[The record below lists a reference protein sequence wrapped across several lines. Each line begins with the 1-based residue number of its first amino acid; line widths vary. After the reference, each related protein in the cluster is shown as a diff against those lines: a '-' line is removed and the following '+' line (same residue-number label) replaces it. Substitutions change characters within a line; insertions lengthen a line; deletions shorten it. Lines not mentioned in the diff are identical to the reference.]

1 MAIYKYK
8 AKNMQGD
15 VIEGSLEVASKELL
29 MENIRSKGYFPI
41 KIEIEKGNDLEIDL
55 FKKKINLKELSILA
69 RQLGFLMRSGVSI
82 TK

>member
-15 VIEGSLEVASKELL
+15 VIEGSLEVESKELL

-41 KIEIEKGNDLEIDL
+41 KIDMEKNSEMEINL
-55 FKKKINLKELSILA
+55 FKKKINLKE
-69 RQLGFLMRSGVSI
+69 
-82 TK
+82 